1 MPITTLLLSALMI
14 PPIFAFNWNKSMDA
28 QWAFGC
34 TFPGPSIGYRIV
46 PGENCSSECYNHA
59 GPHQCTHF
67 SYTDETR
74 NCTFLHKLTVQLDD
88 AISAEYKYD
97 VCGVLWRTNMG
108 RSTPQ
113 PKKEKVEELWLW
125 LGPVLG
131 SVATIIGAVLT
142 LLWARHET
150 LKRLPSPAHKTSDES
165 PDNYS
170 AFDTYDAPL
179 PSRRVGL

>member
-1 MPITTLLLSALMI
+1 
-14 PPIFAFNWNKSMDA
+14 
-28 QWAFGC
+28 
-34 TFPGPSIGYRIV
+34 
-46 PGENCSSECYNHA
+46 
-59 GPHQCTHF
+59 
-67 SYTDETR
+67 
-74 NCTFLHKLTVQLDD
+74 
-88 AISAEYKYD
+88 
-97 VCGVLWRTNMG
+97 MG